1 MKKILLIF
9 FLILIQNLS
18 LASSCPDGSEPEKK
32 ISDDGTYF
40 IFECAGSSS
49 NNQSQGKL
57 QSSHRLDTPANWP
70 SGIKYATEA
79 SANTILYFD
88 KAVKPERLYIN
99 SHDRPPHNVAYTG
112 SIETPISYYG
122 FWPKGAYSKYIPT
135 PYEEKFLEKFVY
147 EQEIDEIV
155 DGNDHAQRGFDNENK
170 EVFSY
175 HLQMFHNGDRERLE
189 TLKSLMF
196 EWVNGPYWKTMIPD
210 RELACTS
217 CSNEQPIWE
226 GYNFSIMGEL
236 WNTLVPMLEVHI
248 TLIRENVYSKE
259 EYDLVH
265 NWLEKRV
272 WLGEQG
278 PAEGQLAAAHRW
290 IPDPGPP
297 NHHKKNKVLAY
308 LMWGIADQN
317 SEYFTAGVRGVD
329 QYHNVLRDDGS
340 IKTEHFYNKACQTGF
355 GDHGC
360 RNGLTLGNETGR
372 FYTLAA
378 LLMHNQ
384 GIDIRKKYP
393 KIEKNIEWTT
403 QVAVDPA
410 SAMNWIGSIFVEEN
424 RGSAGDTFSKEG
436 IVMDWARNWAPQRKN
451 LAHIY
456 LWDKIFETNYSD
468 NLKGV
473 FVVDLGIYQEEFYDH
488 IVRRAFDFGIADTGL
503 ITFNPDEV
511 ETGLTQ
517 DDALYSNN
525 KSKNKSTQEESSSV
539 EASSLFDG
547 DYNFRLFRSS
557 EDGSNYIGYGSFEIS
572 NGKISF
578 NANDSSSLD
587 SGTKDLYKTLEG
599 SIDKDGKV
607 IGSVKL
613 SVLFGENRSEVY
625 YLSGPIEKIIGES
638 PDEDFFKVSFSVKKA
653 K

>member
-1 MKKILLIF
+1 
-9 FLILIQNLS
+9 
-18 LASSCPDGSEPEKK
+18 
-32 ISDDGTYF
+32 
-40 IFECAGSSS
+40 
-49 NNQSQGKL
+49 
-57 QSSHRLDTPANWP
+57 
-70 SGIKYATEA
+70 
-79 SANTILYFD
+79 
-88 KAVKPERLYIN
+88 
-99 SHDRPPHNVAYTG
+99 
-112 SIETPISYYG
+112 
-122 FWPKGAYSKYIPT
+122 
-135 PYEEKFLEKFVY
+135 
-147 EQEIDEIV
+147 
-155 DGNDHAQRGFDNENK
+155 
-170 EVFSY
+170 
-175 HLQMFHNGDRERLE
+175 
-189 TLKSLMF
+189 
-196 EWVNGPYWKTMIPD
+196 
-210 RELACTS
+210 
-217 CSNEQPIWE
+217 
-226 GYNFSIMGEL
+226 
-236 WNTLVPMLEVHI
+236 
-248 TLIRENVYSKE
+248 
-259 EYDLVH
+259 
-265 NWLEKRV
+265 
-272 WLGEQG
+272 
-278 PAEGQLAAAHRW
+278 
-290 IPDPGPP
+290 
-297 NHHKKNKVLAY
+297 
-308 LMWGIADQN
+308 
-317 SEYFTAGVRGVD
+317 
-329 QYHNVLRDDGS
+329 
-340 IKTEHFYNKACQTGF
+340 
-355 GDHGC
+355 
-360 RNGLTLGNETGR
+360 
-372 FYTLAA
+372 
-378 LLMHNQ
+378 
-384 GIDIRKKYP
+384 
-393 KIEKNIEWTT
+393 
-403 QVAVDPA
+403 VDPA

-511 ETGLTQ
+511 ETGLTK
-517 DDALYSNN
+517 DDALYSN
-525 KSKNKSTQEESSSV
+525 NKSTQEESSSV